1 MKRRQK
7 IEDPWKYATYEGVEW
22 LQVRQTARMTLTE
35 RLKALDDMISLA
47 RGLHMG
53 VKKSPVKIETPG
65 VPSIKN
71 K

>member
-1 MKRRQK
+1 M
-7 IEDPWKYATYEGVEW
+7 
-22 LQVRQTARMTLTE
+22 QVRQTARMTLTE